1 MADDRRYISKVV
13 LPGETIPYYIKDERV
28 DSLGNATKFL
38 GITSDSTISDGSTVA
53 DVELTDGTTIDIDDI
68 TDGCIIIQKGSL
80 DLGAEYI
87 CATVSSTKKWFLF
100 GDISVKDI
108 GELAQYDTIS
118 LSGTVGSSTKD
129 LSATARPVAF
139 STTAVTGATKIITI
153 SSTTGS
159 VNVPTEITY
168 TKPTGSGTVTVNSSA
183 TFTGQY
189 SIPSTLKQ
197 GTITKNT
204 AGNNF
209 TLSAA
214 TGGQKIIT
222 DVPNPVINQSVGVTI
237 GSTNVYGLASAT
249 TKYMTG
255 SETLSKVSTSVINTI
270 RASTVATNNVVLASV
285 SNEILTLYALSFGTQ
300 SVLSNTTTLTA
311 GTSATATT
319 FSVGASGAV
328 PSANITQPTF
338 TIAATSNTYKVY
350 AAANTYVT
358 GVDDPS
364 IDSWD
369 SSDVTVTGS
378 AVTAS
383 AVTVGTTTSNASIT
397 SSTAATVINGT
408 STFYGTV
415 SAYAGGDTVVSGVNN
430 GTLSLSLSKNSQ

>member
-38 GITSDSTISDGSTVA
+38 GITNDLTISDGSTVA
-53 DVELTDGTTIDIDDI
+53 DVELTDGTTIDVDDI

-87 CATVSSTKKWFLF
+87 CATVGSTKKWFLF

-118 LSGTVGSSTKD
+118 LSGTVNGSTKT
-129 LSATARPVAF
+129 LSTTAIPVAF
-139 STTAVTGATKIITI
+139 STTSVTGATKIITVG
-153 SSTTGS
+153 STSS

-204 AGNNF
+204 AGNSF

-222 DVPNPVINQSVGVTI
+222 DVPNPVINQNVGVTI

-255 SETLSKVSTSVINTI
+255 SETLSKVSTTVINTI
-270 RASTVATNNVVLASV
+270 GASTAATNNVVLASV

-397 SSTAATVINGT
+397 SSTEATVINGT